1 MSETSD
7 IIYSNCCFSDFN
19 EDHGVC
25 LECGEHA
32 EGVYELEGGT
42 FSDEEVGDPIENFNE
57 DLEYAE
63 LWAHEQGE
71 Y

>member
-1 MSETSD
+1 MKNVITTSVIPTYEGEVAAKIISLIVDHSMSPEEA
-7 IIYSNCCFSDFN
+7 IF
-19 EDHGVC
+19 V
-25 LECGEHA
+25 A
-32 EGVYELEGGT
+32 EEEE
-42 FSDEEVGDPIENFNE
+42 FDEVGDPIENFNE

>member
-1 MSETSD
+1 MSETSG

-32 EGVYELEGGT
+32 EGIYELEGGT
-42 FSDEEVGDPIENFNE
+42 FSDDEEDM
-57 DLEYAE
+57 DHAE
-63 LWAHEQGE
+63 LWHHEGRDQD